1 MSGKPVRDDVTGNDP
16 IGDLGGY
23 TDASVHIMVALSDGP
38 RHGYAIMAEV
48 ERETGRPMRPGTLYA
63 ALSRLERRGLVEAM
77 PAEDRRHPYRLTT
90 MGTQALAAV
99 LDRMEAL
106 AARGR
111 ERLERGDA

>member
-1 MSGKPVRDDVTGNDP
+1 MSGKPVRDDPAGADP

-48 ERETGRPMRPGTLYA
+48 ERETGTLYA

-90 MGTQALAAV
+90 MGAQALAAA